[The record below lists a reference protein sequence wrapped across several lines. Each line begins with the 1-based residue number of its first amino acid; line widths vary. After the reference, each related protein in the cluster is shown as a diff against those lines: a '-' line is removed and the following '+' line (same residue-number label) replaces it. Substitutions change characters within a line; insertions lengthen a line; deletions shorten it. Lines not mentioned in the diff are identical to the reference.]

1 MPAFRRRSRAA
12 SLLAAFVAVFC
23 SAAFASS
30 AGADVFVDKSGA
42 DGPACGTQLAPCLTI
57 SGAQGGI
64 SHALVPHETVQVGA
78 GTFTEQVIVDKDVV
92 LKGSGL
98 SSTVIASPAAP
109 ATQFQRNGA

>member
-1 MPAFRRRSRAA
+1 MLHARFRKRTQIWVAA
-12 SLLAAFVAVFC
+12 VAAAVAT
-23 SAAFASS
+23 AAFASS
-30 AGADVFVDKSGA
+30 ASATVFVDKSGA

-109 ATQFQRNGA
+109 PPPSG